1 MTNPDLGWQTLAFA
15 ELDTDQ
21 LYQIMRLR
29 QLVFI
34 VEQDCVYVDLD
45 GLDQDSVHLCVW
57 RDHELLAYLRCLPPG
72 LDYSESALGRI
83 VVSQQARGLKL
94 GRELVSRGITFNLQ
108 TWPGS
113 GIRIGAQTYLEK
125 FYQDLGFE
133 TVSDSYMEDGIAHI
147 NMLLRTQK

>member
-1 MTNPDLGWQTLAFA
+1 MTNSDLSWQTLAFA

-29 QLVFI
+29 QLVFV
-34 VEQDCVYVDLD
+34 VEQNCVYPDLD
-45 GLDQDSVHLCVW
+45 GLDRDSFHLCVW
-57 RDHELLAYLRCLPPG
+57 RDGELLAYLRCLPPG
-72 LDYSESALGRI
+72 LDYIESALGRI

-94 GRELVSRGITFNLQ
+94 GRELVSRGITFNLE

-133 TVSDSYMEDGIAHI
+133 AVGDSYIEDGIPHI
-147 NMLLRTQK
+147 KMLLRTP